1 MTFMTPRGA
10 RRETL
15 SLPESIARSTT
26 YISAFDST
34 SLKEQRIGLFSMAAS
49 SALRAQ
55 LQACDA
61 TDPYLHANW
70 REVVSVTN
78 NEANDATLTK
88 TYEID
93 VAETTFLP
101 LTGPIRLYANNP
113 AIPYVGGYTEP
124 GSTPL
129 WASAGHSVEFWTD
142 AAKIQFRY
150 PAGSR
155 HQARVCVNDRFVAD
169 APTSTSG
176 SPTITITFPSVGV
189 ARKVRVDA
197 GVNASMGR
205 YAYVAANDTIWK
217 PSKKLCFGLL
227 GDSVS
232 QCADATLDSDGYAN
246 ALTKML
252 CMRGYIAGK
261 TGTGYLGKNGGAW
274 ANYRER
280 LAADFTGLP
289 LSLIVVQGSTNDSSY
304 LEGAITGEALLLY
317 SRLRA
322 LYPVT
327 PILVT
332 STPGSFQDSNITK
345 VNASL
350 KAAFDAWGD
359 ANSRWF
365 SYLDT
370 ITAAARYNAGTTH
383 PTTAGHIYMAALLKN
398 AIREWLG

>member
-1 MTFMTPRGA
+1 MTSPRRA
-10 RRETL
+10 RRETM
-15 SLPESIARSTT
+15 SLPASVVKSTT
-26 YISAFDST
+26 YVSAFDSK
-34 SLKEQRIGLFSMAAS
+34 SLLEQRIRFFDVATS
-49 SALRAQ
+49 SALRSQ

-61 TDPYLHANW
+61 TDPYIHANW
-70 REVVSVTN
+70 RETVTVTN
-78 NEANDATLTK
+78 SEANDATLTK
-88 TYEID
+88 TYEVD

-129 WASAGHSVEFWTD
+129 WASVGHSMEFWTD
-142 AAKIQFRY
+142 ATKIQFRY
-150 PAGSR
+150 PAGNR

-169 APTSTSG
+169 APSSTSG
-176 SPTITITFPSVGV
+176 NPTITITFPSAGV

-197 GVNASMGR
+197 GVGASVGR

-232 QCADATLDSDGYAN
+232 QGAEATLDSDGYTN

-252 CMRGYIAGK
+252 GMRGYIAGK
-261 TGTGYLGKNGGAW
+261 SGTGYLGKNGGAW

-280 LAADFTGLP
+280 LDADFTGLP

-304 LEGAITGEALLLY
+304 AAADITAEALLLY
-317 SRLRA
+317 ARLRV

-332 STPGSFQDSNITK
+332 STPGSFQDANITK
-345 VNASL
+345 VNTSL
-350 KAAFDAWGD
+350 KTAFDAWGD

-365 SYLDT
+365 SYLAI
-370 ITAAARYNAGTTH
+370 ITSAARYNAGTTH

-398 AIREWLG
+398 EIREWLG